1 MTTNTHD
8 ELSVDF
14 DDLDFDAMLGDL
26 ADVTVEGGFDSET
39 AVDDCEGGACKI

>member
-8 ELSVDF
+8 ELSV
-14 DDLDFDAMLGDL
+14 DFDAMLGDL